1 MERILLAIVDKN
13 FFRTR
18 TLNHFDTRIPFQFIL
33 VFFLNNSN
41 CCQDRWEDLKIV
53 NIYAMKLEFFVH
65 FFVGHWL
72 KKQEEASLQ
81 KSIGADIQYM
91 HGKFVRW

>member
-1 MERILLAIVDKN
+1 
-13 FFRTR
+13 
-18 TLNHFDTRIPFQFIL
+18 
-33 VFFLNNSN
+33 
-41 CCQDRWEDLKIV
+41 
-53 NIYAMKLEFFVH
+53 MKLEFFVH

-91 HGKFVRW
+91 HGKFVRR